1 MFIMPYLIIIAVAI
15 WFFVFKP
22 AADEESYNKGYDDG
36 HVVGWNKICAPNKTN
51 LIYGEWE
58 DKKYSEGYYDGE
70 YDGEYEAKQSKC

>member
-36 HVVGWNKICAPNKTN
+36 HVVGWNKICAP
-51 LIYGEWE
+51 
-58 DKKYSEGYYDGE
+58 KKNFCSGFGLNY
-70 YDGEYEAKQSKC
+70 AVLK